1 FLLIKEIGL
10 QVVDSLN
17 PHQLSGGMRQRV
29 ALVRTLAIDP
39 AILLLD
45 EPFSA
50 LDFQTKLKLEE
61 LVSKTLMTYQK
72 TAVLVTHDI
81 GEAIAMS
88 SRIFLFSAK
97 PGKIAKIFT
106 VPSILRTLSPFE
118 ARQHPVYNDLFMDIW
133 KELDQLETH

>member
-1 FLLIKEIGL
+1 
-10 QVVDSLN
+10 
-17 PHQLSGGMRQRV
+17 
-29 ALVRTLAIDP
+29 IDP

-97 PGKIAKIFT
+97 PGKIAKTFT

-118 ARQHPVYNDLFMDIW
+118 ARQHPVYNDLLMDIW